1 MTEKEI
7 ISEIIRYLSDTSY
20 NYAVMI
26 DGNWGCGKTYFVNHG
41 LSDAIKEKEK
51 TFEKKRQLSQEAMD
65 SINEILFFL
74 KEKKIQ
80 DFTLCYFQIDES
92 KKGGSYKVLHATS
105 VNFFETEK
113 FLIVNEQYKISF
125 SDIYSID
132 CDEYYS
138 SKEES

>member
-1 MTEKEI
+1 MNDKNYQSI
-7 ISEIIRYLSDTSY
+7 IHLKKPLSKHPKMPISKR
-20 NYAVMI
+20 AAQFSP
-26 DGNWGCGKTYFVNHG
+26 FVA
-41 LSDAIKEKEK
+41 LSGYEEAIKEKEK

-65 SINEILFFL
+65 SINEILLFL